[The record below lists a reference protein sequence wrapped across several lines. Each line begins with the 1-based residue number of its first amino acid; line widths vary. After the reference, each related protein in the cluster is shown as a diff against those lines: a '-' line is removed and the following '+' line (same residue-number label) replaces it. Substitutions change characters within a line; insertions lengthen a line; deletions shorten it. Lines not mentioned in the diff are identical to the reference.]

1 MVVKSLRLELHSLC
15 KARRSITEKIKDKR
29 TPEINT
35 FYHHVLCSQSNANT
49 ALK

>member
-1 MVVKSLRLELHSLC
+1 MQIEKSNTDPL
-15 KARRSITEKIKDKR
+15 KKIKDKS

-35 FYHHVLCSQSNANT
+35 FYHHVLCNQSNANA